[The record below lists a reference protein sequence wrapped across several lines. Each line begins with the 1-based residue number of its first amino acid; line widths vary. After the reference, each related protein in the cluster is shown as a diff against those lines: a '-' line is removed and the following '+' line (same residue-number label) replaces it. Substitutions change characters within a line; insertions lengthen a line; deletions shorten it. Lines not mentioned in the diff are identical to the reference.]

1 MSSTELKECKSKW
14 KSPWYEMLTE
24 TYKPR
29 ASLIS
34 KMRHAA
40 RQLHFISKFLRDL
53 ADNEPC
59 QG

>member
-1 MSSTELKECKSKW
+1 MEKPLVMRCLQR
-14 KSPWYEMLTE
+14 LTNLVL
-24 TYKPR
+24 Y
-29 ASLIS
+29 SFL